1 MSSVDRDRIEAAV
14 SEILAAIGEDP
25 AREGLQETPR
35 RVAELF
41 AELYG
46 GVGQDPADALGQ
58 AFPAPDAPAAES
70 TPAAPATPPVT
81 AAPDAAHPAESP
93 VVPAGQPVLMR
104 GIAFRSVC
112 EHHLLPFE
120 GVAHVA
126 YVPDRVV
133 AGLGG
138 IIRVVESASSRPQ
151 LQERLTDDIAEA
163 LERGLGAR
171 GVLVVLDATHGCV
184 TARGARQT
192 GSSTVTLAARGELA
206 DPAARAE
213 ITALIGQAKVPTGPA
228 PEPTGPAAE
237 RIGSATESAGWAVE
251 PTGWARAPIDTAE
264 RAQEG
269 GPR

>member
-25 AREGLQETPR
+25 ARAGLQETPR

-70 TPAAPATPPVT
+70 NPSGPATP
-81 AAPDAAHPAESP
+81 DAADPTESP
-93 VVPAGQPVLMR
+93 VAPAGQPVLMR

-138 IIRVVESASSRPQ
+138 VIRVVESASSRPQ

-171 GVLVVLDATHGCV
+171 GVLVVLDAKHGCV

-213 ITALIGQAKVPTGPA
+213 ITALIGAGAA
-228 PEPTGPAAE
+228 P
-237 RIGSATESAGWAVE
+237 
-251 PTGWARAPIDTAE
+251 
-264 RAQEG
+264 G
-269 GPR
+269 GDPR